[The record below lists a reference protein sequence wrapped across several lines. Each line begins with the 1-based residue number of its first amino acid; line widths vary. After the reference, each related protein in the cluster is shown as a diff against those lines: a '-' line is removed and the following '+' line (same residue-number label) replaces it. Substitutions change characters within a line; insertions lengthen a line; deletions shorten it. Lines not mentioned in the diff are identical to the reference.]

1 MRRRVI
7 AAAAAVGGAALVVRR
22 PSDGR
27 PSIADALALT
37 PALPALVRVDRA
49 AWPPVLESSVFDA
62 RSGARVALCGVCHVD
77 PGSAAAACAA
87 VARHGGNLGAV
98 ALEIDA
104 RTLAMVDAARQ
115 ALDAAPADADREAT
129 VRAALSALPF
139 APPGGF
145 SANVPLPPAIA
156 QPLKQGVLYAR
167 EMAEAAAAAAAAGA
181 PVHCLRAVQDSS
193 LQSRAA
199 QPPGPVAQLAVHLRA
214 QALHDGAHP
223 QSCARESV
231 VAYEAA
237 TRCETMPRFENRIGF
252 ASSRADSCAA
262 SSGSSSRQPS
272 HTTPTGA
279 SLRPSKR
286 SRLLSTL
293 SMSSVDGCER
303 AGLQT
308 TTIPMRGKAGETD
321 SANISFADTT
331 RNLQNSHAIHMMN
344 SEQFV
349 LIAGA

>member
-1 MRRRVI
+1 M
-7 AAAAAVGGAALVVRR
+7 L
-22 PSDGR
+22 
-27 PSIADALALT
+27 
-37 PALPALVRVDRA
+37 
-49 AWPPVLESSVFDA
+49 DA

-77 PGSAAAACAA
+77 PGSATAACAA
-87 VARHGGNLGAV
+87 VARHDGNLGAV

-237 TRCETMPRFENRIGF
+237 TREFAPAFADVQIDAADDRIAARVREVIEKERIGGGG
-252 ASSRADSCAA
+252 AA
-262 SSGSSSRQPS
+262 VGEGGA
-272 HTTPTGA
+272 TGGGDGEDGRVVLVVVGA
-279 SLRPSKR
+279 AHVPGLER
-286 SRLLSTL
+286 RL
-293 SMSSVDGCER
+293 
-303 AGLQT
+303 A
-308 TTIPMRGKAGETD
+308 
-321 SANISFADTT
+321 AN
-331 RNLQNSHAIHMMN
+331 R
-344 SEQFV
+344 
-349 LIAGA
+349 

>member
-1 MRRRVI
+1 M
-7 AAAAAVGGAALVVRR
+7 L
-22 PSDGR
+22 
-27 PSIADALALT
+27 
-37 PALPALVRVDRA
+37 
-49 AWPPVLESSVFDA
+49 DA

-87 VARHGGNLGAV
+87 VARHDGNLGAV

-145 SANVPLPPAIA
+145 SASVPLPPAIA

-231 VAYEAA
+231 VAYAAA
-237 TRCETMPRFENRIGF
+237 TREFAPAFADVQIDAADDRIAARVREVIEKERIGGGG
-252 ASSRADSCAA
+252 AA
-262 SSGSSSRQPS
+262 VGEGGA
-272 HTTPTGA
+272 TGGGDGEDGRVVLVVVGA
-279 SLRPSKR
+279 AHVPGLER
-286 SRLLSTL
+286 RL
-293 SMSSVDGCER
+293 
-303 AGLQT
+303 A
-308 TTIPMRGKAGETD
+308 A
-321 SANISFADTT
+321 A
-331 RNLQNSHAIHMMN
+331 
-344 SEQFV
+344 
-349 LIAGA
+349 

>member
-1 MRRRVI
+1 MRRRVF
-7 AAAAAVGGAALVVRR
+7 AATAAVGGACAIFRR
-22 PSDGR
+22 PADGR
-27 PSIADALALT
+27 PSIADAIALT
-37 PALPALVRVDRA
+37 PALPALVRADRA
-49 AWPPVLESSVFDA
+49 APSSSVLESAVLDA

-77 PGSAAAACAA
+77 PGSATAACAA
-87 VARHGGNLGAV
+87 VARHAGNLGAV

-115 ALDAAPADADREAT
+115 ALDAAPAEADREAT

-145 SANVPLPPAIA
+145 SASVPLPPAIA

-167 EMAEAAAAAAAAGA
+167 EMAEAAAAAVAAGA

-237 TRCETMPRFENRIGF
+237 TREFAPAFANVQIDAADDRIAARVREVIEKERIGGGG
-252 ASSRADSCAA
+252 AA
-262 SSGSSSRQPS
+262 VGEGGA
-272 HTTPTGA
+272 TGGGD
-279 SLRPSKR
+279 
-286 SRLLSTL
+286 
-293 SMSSVDGCER
+293 VDGRVVLVVVGAAHVPGLER
-303 AGLQT
+303 RLA
-308 TTIPMRGKAGETD
+308 AE
-321 SANISFADTT
+321 SAPGGI
-331 RNLQNSHAIHMMN
+331 
-344 SEQFV
+344 
-349 LIAGA
+349 

>member
-1 MRRRVI
+1 MRRRVF
-7 AAAAAVGGAALVVRR
+7 AATAAVGGACAIFRR
-22 PSDGR
+22 PADGR

-37 PALPALVRVDRA
+37 PALPALVRADRA
-49 AWPPVLESSVFDA
+49 ARPPTSSRLESAVLDA

-87 VARHGGNLGAV
+87 VARHDGDLGAV

-145 SANVPLPPAIA
+145 SASVPLPPAIA

-167 EMAEAAAAAAAAGA
+167 EMAEAAAAAVAAGA

-237 TRCETMPRFENRIGF
+237 TREFAPAFANVQIDAADDRIAARVREVIEKERIGGGG
-252 ASSRADSCAA
+252 AA
-262 SSGSSSRQPS
+262 VGEGGA
-272 HTTPTGA
+272 TGGGDGEDGRVVLVVVGA
-279 SLRPSKR
+279 AHVPGLER
-286 SRLLSTL
+286 RL
-293 SMSSVDGCER
+293 
-303 AGLQT
+303 A
-308 TTIPMRGKAGETD
+308 A
-321 SANISFADTT
+321 A
-331 RNLQNSHAIHMMN
+331 
-344 SEQFV
+344 
-349 LIAGA
+349 